1 MKKRL
6 QTFAHYLIKNI
17 EKPEMQILPGQLAF
31 YFVLMLI
38 PLLALLGSIINIIHI
53 PRSIIDSS
61 FSIHLPSA
69 VNSLI
74 LQIST
79 EDHVS
84 IQVII
89 FLVSSLILS
98 SNGTDS
104 MIIASNHI
112 YKIKPKSYI
121 KRRIKALIMMLSLI
135 ITLIFMVIVLLFGD
149 KIIHLI
155 STFDNGQKI
164 YDIIYI
170 VYAFLKYPFS
180 FILIYVSIKILYI
193 MAPDK
198 KIKSKHVTYGAMFTG
213 ITWIIATRI
222 YSVYVEKFAHYD
234 SFYGSLSNIIV
245 LLLWIYIL
253 AYVFVLGMSLNVT
266 RYNLDTNKEKS
277 TNL

>member
-1 MKKRL
+1 MKKRFK
-6 QTFAHYLIKNI
+6 TFIHCLIKNI
-17 EKPEMQILPGQLAF
+17 KKPEMQILPGQLAF

-38 PLLALLGSIINIIHI
+38 PLVALLGSVINIIHI
-53 PRSIIDSS
+53 PRSIIEDS

-69 VNSLI
+69 VSSII

-84 IQVII
+84 ISVII
-89 FLVSSLILS
+89 FLISSLILS

-104 MIIASNHI
+104 MIIASDQI

-121 KRRIKALIMMLSLI
+121 KRRIKAIIMLISLI
-135 ITLIFMVIVLLFGD
+135 ITLIFMVVVLVFGD

-155 STFDNGQKI
+155 STFDHGQKI
-164 YDIIYI
+164 YDLIYLI
-170 VYAFLKYPFS
+170 YAFLRYPFS
-180 FILIYVSIKILYI
+180 FILIYVSIKVLYI

-198 KIKSKHVTYGAMFTG
+198 KIKSNQVTYGTFFTS

-222 YSVYVEKFAHYD
+222 YSIYVEKFAHYD
-234 SFYGSLSNIIV
+234 TFYGSLSNIIV

-253 AYVFVLGMSLNVT
+253 AYVFVLGMTLNAT
-266 RYNLDTNKEKS
+266 GYDLDTKKENSITK
-277 TNL
+277 